1 MHSTKVDQFFILKKI
16 ANREGNGERGTG
28 NGEPGTGNRERGTGN
43 REPGTGNR
51 ERGTGNGEPGTGN
64 RERGIKKL
72 VLFVTT
78 MKKPCD
84 KVHFNL
90 FRGRSQKGS
99 KI

>member
-16 ANREGNGERGTG
+16 ANREGNGERGTRKG
-28 NGEPGTGNRERGTGN
+28 ERGTRNG
-43 REPGTGNR
+43 
-51 ERGTGNGEPGTGN
+51 ERGTGNGEQ
-64 RERGIKKL
+64 GIKKL

-78 MKKPCD
+78 MKKACD